1 MTLQTALAQFAQSQT
16 MLDLDEWF
24 ALVLAAHKD
33 PSHWRGAWTSL
44 EPADRKALV
53 TLLRKEAGP
62 LSDHIL
68 RIIVDNTPPDSDN
81 ALLELARDDAAD
93 ATNRQLERLDE
104 LKKAVKEDEQALSQ
118 VLDSYA
124 AIEELRSK
132 AQRLREEIYQDPELA
147 ERHALEEE
155 IHRLETYK
163 NSLLSRD
170 QRERETEYQSLVGD
184 TEELRTEKNE
194 LEKKIRQARK
204 DRSEAE
210 KKLTEIQCEWS
221 QEQTR
226 LKDLRR
232 QMHDLEDSLE
242 QTSGNLS
249 TMSQKLKET
258 VGRLLSLSPFRS
270 SRG

>member
-16 MLDLDEWF
+16 MLDWDEWF

-44 EPADRKALV
+44 EPADRKVIV

-68 RIIVDNTPPDSDN
+68 RSIVRDTPTDSNN
-81 ALLELARDDAAD
+81 ALLEWARDDADD

-104 LKKAVKEDEQALSQ
+104 LKRAVEEDVQALSQ
-118 VLDSYA
+118 VLESYT

-132 AQRLREEIYQDPELA
+132 AQRLRDEIAQNPELA
-147 ERHALEEE
+147 ERHALEER
-155 IHRLETYK
+155 IHRLETFK

-170 QRERETEYQSLVGD
+170 WEERWAEHRRLVDETESL
-184 TEELRTEKNE
+184 RAEKNE

-210 KKLTEIQCEWS
+210 KELAEIQREWS
-221 QEQTR
+221 QEQAR
-226 LKDLRR
+226 LEELST
-232 QMHDLEDSLE
+232 QMHDLENRLE
-242 QTSGNLS
+242 QTSGKLS
-249 TMSQKLKET
+249 TMSRKLKET
-258 VGRLLSLSPFRS
+258 VGRLFSLSLFRS